1 MTCERCKP
9 SFLNRSRRL
18 FDPRTIS
25 TCLTLDGCP
34 PNYPLSSHGIVSEG
48 SGDRDDDKG
57 ILGSHECLVGSIKI
71 SGWGAIPDLPSFRWK
86 SPAVI
91 SRGQNTLRK
100 NMLGAIEEI
109 RSCLVRH
116 LQSMGGHDPNMG
128 PPIFMAV

>member
-1 MTCERCKP
+1 MFGGKYKD
-9 SFLNRSRRL
+9 LWL
-18 FDPRTIS
+18 
-25 TCLTLDGCP
+25 
-34 PNYPLSSHGIVSEG
+34 
-48 SGDRDDDKG
+48 
-57 ILGSHECLVGSIKI
+57 
-71 SGWGAIPDLPSFRWK
+71 GAIPDLPSFRWK